1 MTEVRAVGML
11 ADAEIGS
18 AAGRSHSADRSLVGI
33 ARSFAARTEDTR
45 PRTAGAAAAA
55 DYNIGYI
62 AAFDHTDHIAGI
74 AAGPGRTGHWVGMS
88 WR

>member
-45 PRTAGAAAAA
+45 PRTAAAAV
-55 DYNIGYI
+55 DYNIGCI

-74 AAGPGRTGHWVGMS
+74 AAGAGKTGHWVGMS

>member
-18 AAGRSHSADRSLVGI
+18 AAGRSHSADRSLDGI
-33 ARSFAARTEDTR
+33 AHNFAVHTENTR
-45 PRTAGAAAAA
+45 PRTAAAAAA

-62 AAFDHTDHIAGI
+62 AAFDPTDHFAGI

>member
-1 MTEVRAVGML
+1 MAVGML

-45 PRTAGAAAAA
+45 PRTAAAAAAA